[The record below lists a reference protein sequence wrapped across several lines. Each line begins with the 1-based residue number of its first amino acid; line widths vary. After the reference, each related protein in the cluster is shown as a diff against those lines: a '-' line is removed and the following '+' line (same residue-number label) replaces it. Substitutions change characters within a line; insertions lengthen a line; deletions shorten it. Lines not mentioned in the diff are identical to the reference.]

1 MAGSF
6 VAFAFF
12 AMLAAPCLGE
22 GFEEPFHPTRSS
34 PFNPMASKT
43 FTRADGRYQLKYADT
58 TELRGFVGEDK
69 VTLGN
74 YNVITKFGCITFC
87 NSPDFNGVDGILG
100 FGMPPKA
107 TQNGLPLPLFQA
119 ISFGPGEAA
128 AEQQLKGHLL
138 KARKFSFFAT
148 DTSAELQLGGHDPKA
163 ITAPMF
169 HVTTFGTHYYA
180 VKIRA
185 IKYGQKDI
193 LHFGGETRYLPG
205 VVDSGTSC
213 LVIPDSNMGGK
224 LSMMHK
230 TPYSAFQDMP
240 QDQSFWLDIDGHW
253 LEIPHSVWYLAASQQ
268 TCVQRTPSTFDGLLI
283 GDVLFR
289 RYLVEF
295 DMSKPGP
302 SVLGIAPLNLTYLPT
317 KKPLEGGYRI
327 ERDGHAQHKKVDE
340 NNAGTRLAMITD
352 REATLSQLTRIP
364 IMDKDQTQFFINI
377 SIGSPGQSRRVIF
390 DTGSSLFGVFSK
402 APSDY
407 EHRAIFNLAKDLEL
421 HSYLYRGLRSPS
433 TEILCSMLLFMS
445 SVMLVVYAKMRQ
457 NFVKCCKCGN
467 CVDDDRD
474 DYLEVQPVDN
484 DPFKLPRHVI
494 PEGHT
499 AHLIDDDSD
508 DDFGP

>member
-1 MAGSF
+1 MLGSTAQCALVAMFLPQIMAG
-6 VAFAFF
+6 
-12 AMLAAPCLGE
+12 
-22 GFEEPFHPTRSS
+22 GFDEPFHPTRSEA
-34 PFNPMASKT
+34 FNPMASKT

-74 YNVITKFGCITFC
+74 YDVVTKFGCITFC

-100 FGMPPKA
+100 FGVPPKA
-107 TQNGLPLPLFQA
+107 ARNGLPLPLFQA
-119 ISFGPGEAA
+119 ISFGPGEKPAQ
-128 AEQQLKGHLL
+128 QQLQGHLL
-138 KARKFSFFAT
+138 KQRKFSFFAT

-169 HVTTFGTHYYA
+169 HVKTFGSHYYA

-185 IKYGQKDI
+185 IKYGSSSI
-193 LHFGGETRYLPG
+193 LHFREGHDHLPG

-213 LVIPDSNMGGK
+213 LVLPDSTMSGK
-224 LSMMHK
+224 LSEEHQ
-230 TPYSAFQDMP
+230 TPYRAFKNLP
-240 QDQSFWLDIDGHW
+240 QDESFWLDIDGHW
-253 LEIPHSVWYLAASQQ
+253 LEIPHSVWFLQASGQ
-268 TCVQRTPSTFDGLLI
+268 TCVQRTPDTFDGILL

-295 DMSKPGP
+295 DMSQPGP
-302 SVLGIAPLNLTYLPT
+302 SVLGMAPLNLSYLPT
-317 KKPLEGGYRI
+317 KTPMVDGFKL
-327 ERDGHAQHKKVDE
+327 ERDGHAQHKHVLE
-340 NNAGTRLAMITD
+340 TNSGARLASLADSKVQGT
-352 REATLSQLTRIP
+352 LTRIP

-377 SIGSPGQSRRVIF
+377 SIGTPGQSRRVIF

-421 HSYLYRGLRSPS
+421 HSYLYNGIRSPS

-445 SVMLVVYAKMRQ
+445 SIMLVVYAKMRQ
-457 NFVKCCKCGN
+457 HVVKCCKCAN
-467 CVDDDRD
+467 CVDDMD
-474 DYLEVQPVDN
+474 DYIEPTN
-484 DPFKLPRHVI
+484 MDPHHHLKLPRHAH
-494 PEGHT
+494 PEN
-499 AHLIDDDSD
+499 AMPLIEDEDSD

>member
-1 MAGSF
+1 MRSFTGPCALVALFLQHALAG
-6 VAFAFF
+6 
-12 AMLAAPCLGE
+12 
-22 GFEEPFHPTRSS
+22 GFDEPFHPTKSE
-34 PFNPMASKT
+34 PFNPMVSKS

-74 YNVITKFGCITFC
+74 YDVITKFGCITFC

-107 TQNGLPLPLFQA
+107 ARNGLPLPLFQA
-119 ISFGPGEAA
+119 ISFGPGEQPGQ
-128 AEQQLKGHLL
+128 QQLQGHLL
-138 KARKFSFFAT
+138 KERKFSFFAT

-169 HVTTFGTHYYA
+169 HVKTFGTHYYA

-185 IKYGQKDI
+185 IKYGSHSI
-193 LHFGGETRYLPG
+193 LHFREDIDHLPG

-230 TPYSAFQDMP
+230 TPYSAFKDLP

-253 LEIPHSVWYLAASQQ
+253 LEIPHSVWYLEASRQ
-268 TCVQRTPSTFDGLLI
+268 TCIQRTPSTFDGILI

-295 DMSKPGP
+295 DMSQSGP

-317 KKPLEGGYRI
+317 KQPMVNGFKI
-327 ERDGHAQHKKVDE
+327 ERDGHAQHKQVLE
-340 NNAGTRLAMITD
+340 TNSGARLAMMAD
-352 REATLSQLTRIP
+352 SKAAEPLTRIP

-377 SIGSPGQSRRVIF
+377 SIGTPGQSRRVIF

-421 HSYLYRGLRSPS
+421 HSYLYNGMRSPS
-433 TEILCSMLLFMS
+433 TEILCSMLLFLS

-457 NFVKCCKCGN
+457 QVVKCCKCAN
-467 CVDDDRD
+467 CVDDID
-474 DYLEVQPVDN
+474 DYRETANL
-484 DPFKLPRHVI
+484 DPHHHLKLPRHAGFT
-494 PEGHT
+494 EGELP
-499 AHLIDDDSD
+499 LIDEDSD
-508 DDFGP
+508 DDLGP